1 MTTATRRPTTP
12 ATPTDW
18 MQDGLC
24 AQTDPALFFPDGTGN
39 AITSQVKQA
48 KKICAKCPVKA
59 ICLEWAV
66 DTGQSAGVWGGL
78 SEDERVPMRRER
90 VANRSGVARCVQSQ
104 TFIEQRLEDDVPVRK
119 IAEELGVSHTS
130 VRRALDLFRS
140 EQAVEV
146 DAA

>member
-1 MTTATRRPTTP
+1 V
-12 ATPTDW
+12 
-18 MQDGLC
+18 Q
-24 AQTDPALFFPDGTGN
+24 
-39 AITSQVKQA
+39 IEQA
-48 KKICAKCPVKA
+48 KAVCRRCPVTQS
-59 ICLEWAV
+59 CLEWALAS
-66 DTGQSAGVWGGL
+66 GQDSGVWGGL